1 LRDNAGV
8 EVDSIFLSALS
19 PRPRQQRIAIAVA
32 AAISLAF
39 LVILSLRDRELP
51 QIAAFVPVVDSLLFL
66 NDLITALLLYS
77 QYAVD
82 RRPGALTLAA
92 GYLFTAAIIVPH
104 FLTFPGAITP
114 TGLLGADAQ
123 TAGWLYVFGRLGLPA
138 AVVVYTVFK
147 RRSRRSEAAAR
158 AASSDIAI
166 SVAIAVSLVIALTWL
181 ATHSQMLPPVMSDT
195 VHASPLW
202 NRVIG
207 PALVLV
213 YAAAL
218 VLLWRRRESV
228 LDVWLLLALWAWL
241 FELVLASIAVS
252 RFRVTWYAGVFGVL
266 GSCFVLT
273 ILLYDVTVLYAR
285 FAQAAAARDR
295 EGERQRLTLQVVA
308 SSVEHEMKQPLTAIA
323 SNAEAAIQF
332 LAQTPPDIAEVGGA
346 LEDIVSACD
355 RAGDI
360 MKSVRATLT
369 GGAQA
374 MAPVNMSQLIRETL
388 NYLDGELRTQH
399 VSVQVQ
405 VPADL
410 PAVWG
415 NKGQLIQVLVNLIT
429 NAMEAM
435 HDVPDGRRVL
445 AISSSAAPGD
455 GVSVAVGDSGRGIVS
470 EHMGRIF
477 DPFFTTKPRGTGLGL
492 AICRRII
499 DAHGG
504 SISASRGPV
513 RGSIFR
519 IELPLAEPGQPSLH
533 AS

>member
-1 LRDNAGV
+1 MQA
-8 EVDSIFLSALS
+8 DSIFLSALS
-19 PRPRQQRIAIAVA
+19 PRPRQQRIALAVA
-32 AAISLAF
+32 AALAFAF
-39 LVILSLRDRELP
+39 LVVLSLRDRELP
-51 QIAAFVPVVDSLLFL
+51 QIAAFIPVVDSLLFL

-82 RRPGALTLAA
+82 RRRGALTLAA

-104 FLTFPGAITP
+104 LLTFPGAVTP

-123 TAGWLYVFGRLGLPA
+123 TAGWLYIFGRLGLPA
-138 AVVVYTVFK
+138 AVIVYTVFK
-147 RRSRRSEAAAR
+147 RRARRTEAATR
-158 AASSDIAI
+158 AASADVAI
-166 SVAIAVSLVIALTWL
+166 SVAIALSLVIALTWL
-181 ATHSQMLPPVMSDT
+181 ATHSQILPPMMSDA

-202 NRVIG
+202 NRVLG

-218 VLLWRRRESV
+218 LLLWRRRESM
-228 LDVWLLLALWAWL
+228 LDIWLLLALWAWL
-241 FELVLASIAVS
+241 IELALASIAVS
-252 RFRVTWYAGVFGVL
+252 RFRLTWYAGVFGVL

-285 FAQAAAARDR
+285 FALTAAARDR

-323 SNAEAAIQF
+323 SNAEAALQF
-332 LAQTPPDIAEVGGA
+332 LSQTPPDVAEVEEA

-355 RAGDI
+355 RAGNI
-360 MKSVRATLT
+360 MESVRATLT
-369 GGAQA
+369 GAAQA
-374 MAPVNMSQLIRETL
+374 MAPINMSQLIRETL
-388 NYLDGELRTQH
+388 NYLDGELRIQH
-399 VSVQVQ
+399 VSVQVH

-429 NAMEAM
+429 NGVEAM
-435 HDVPDGRRVL
+435 QDVPYGRRVL
-445 AISSSAAPGD
+445 AISSFATAGD
-455 GVSVAVGDSGRGIVS
+455 GVSVTVGDSGGGIVS
-470 EHMGRIF
+470 ENMGRIF
-477 DPFFTTKPRGTGLGL
+477 DPFFTTKARGTGLGL

-504 SISASRGPV
+504 RISASRGPV

-519 IELPLAEPGQPSLH
+519 IELPVAEPGQPSLH
-533 AS
+533 AT